1 MNAAAPQRI
10 FKPNHIKI
18 SEAMMAD
25 DLNYTLPSGT
35 LQLRSLSDMFSP

>member
-10 FKPNHIKI
+10 FKPNHIKS

-25 DLNYTLPSGT
+25 DLNYTFPSGT
-35 LQLRSLSDMFSP
+35 LQLPSLSDMFSP